1 MNMISFTDRSAL
13 FSVQSSGPPRFDPVT
28 ITVII
33 TAELIRVVRT
43 VKKES

>member
-1 MNMISFTDRSAL
+1 MNMISFSDRSLL

-28 ITVII
+28 ITVI